1 MTKSNSERVT
11 NLTDAKGIELF
22 FEKANLAAETAEKG
36 KGLYVLGVV
45 TAGNE
50 LLAAKA
56 AIPHGEWSHWLKQHW
71 NYSQQTASE
80 YMRAANYG
88 RARNLEH
95 VTSLRELMQVMA
107 EDPEVAT
114 RTRITG
120 QVTVVDPEE
129 SSTPVGEEPAEE
141 HEADT
146 PSIDPPT
153 NRKTSQ
159 DSRKVSESK
168 KPKTQPIA
176 VTAELVDE
184 PAELPTVV
192 RVDDPDAL
200 INACCR
206 VCRPTQI
213 LRVLVS
219 ACSPESAAELGK
231 LLRKAADTVDP
242 PEEDKIPTA
251 AQCVSEIPDD
261 FDSDLRDTAEEWA
274 RYKQSRPRGDKI
286 QSLRAWRI
294 ALKAFRKYPKHVVIS
309 KVEKAIASSWKG
321 WEQNDQKNG
330 KSSDELYRNPG
341 PRAPVKY
348 DNVPN

>member
-1 MTKSNSERVT
+1 MTAIGRTTQSLDFTEVDIDPLTEMTVEALQQLATSCEKTADWKDRVRRM
-11 NLTDAKGIELF
+11 LTALKPKVGHGNWQEYCREHF
-22 FEKANLAAETAEKG
+22 AH
-36 KGLYVLGVV
+36 LGSVR
-45 TAGNE
+45 T
-50 LLAAKA
+50 L
-56 AIPHGEWSHWLKQHW
+56 QM
-71 NYSQQTASE
+71 
-80 YMRAANYG
+80 YMRPDSDKDELRAICDQSRPSAKSAN
-88 RARNLEH
+88 
-95 VTSLRELMQVMA
+95 
-107 EDPEVAT
+107 VAHSK
-114 RTRITG
+114 TG

-129 SSTPVGEEPAEE
+129 SSAPAEE
-141 HEADT
+141 HEADA

-153 NRKTSQ
+153 NRKTSK

-168 KPKTQPIA
+168 KPKTA
-176 VTAELVDE
+176 VITPEIVETEDE
-184 PAELPTVV
+184 IPTVV

-206 VCRPTQI
+206 FCRPTQI

-219 ACSPESAAELGK
+219 ACAPESAAELGK

-251 AQCVSEIPDD
+251 AQCVSEIPED
-261 FDSDLRDTAEEWA
+261 FDADLRDTAEEWA